1 MKKDVVLIG
10 ATGFVGNA
18 ILNEL
23 LTRGDKITAVVRN
36 ADKLKDNK
44 SPNLTVIEGDAT
56 DSSFLASVAKG
67 KDAVI
72 SAFNSG
78 WNNPNQYADNISGN
92 EKIIEGIK
100 ESGVKRFLQVGG
112 AGALF
117 IKPGVRIFEAGI
129 IPEESLGPVKA
140 MAEIYLDM
148 LPDKA
153 KDLDWVHLMPA
164 ANLGNLKPG
173 VRTGKYRTSDD
184 TMLVD
189 DKGDNFI
196 SVEDYAVAMVDE
208 LENPKHHS
216 EGFSVAY

>member
-1 MKKDVVLIG
+1 
-10 ATGFVGNA
+10 
-18 ILNEL
+18 LN
-23 LTRGDKITAVVRN
+23 RGDKVTAIVRN
-36 ADKLKDNK
+36 VDKLKNNTN
-44 SPNLTVIEGDAT
+44 PNLTVVEGDAT
-56 DSSFLASVAKG
+56 DPAFLSSVAKG

-92 EKIIEGIK
+92 AKIIEGVK

-117 IKPGVRIFEAGI
+117 IKPGVRIYEAGI

-140 MAEIYLDM
+140 MAEIYLEM
-148 LPDKA
+148 LPEKA
-153 KDLDWVHLMPA
+153 ADLDWVHLMPA

-173 VRTGKYRTSDD
+173 SRTGKYRMSDD

-189 DKGDNFI
+189 EKGDNFI
-196 SVEDYAVAMVDE
+196 SVEDYAVAMADE
-208 LENPKHHS
+208 LENPKHHQ

>member
-1 MKKDVVLIG
+1 MKEVVLIG
-10 ATGFVGNA
+10 ATGYVGGA
-18 ILNEL
+18 ILKEL
-23 LTRGDKITAVVRN
+23 LSRGDKVTAIVRHT
-36 ADKLKDNK
+36 DKLKDND

-56 DSSFLASVAKG
+56 DPSFLASVAKG

-78 WNNPNQYADNISGN
+78 WNNPNQYEDNIKGN
-92 EKIIEGIK
+92 AAIIEGVK
-100 ESGVKRFLQVGG
+100 ASGVKRFLQVGG

-117 IKPGVRIFEAGI
+117 IKPGVRIYEAGI

-148 LPDKA
+148 LPEKA
-153 KDLDWVHLMPA
+153 RELDWVHLMPA

-173 VRTGKYRTSDD
+173 IRTGKYRVSDD